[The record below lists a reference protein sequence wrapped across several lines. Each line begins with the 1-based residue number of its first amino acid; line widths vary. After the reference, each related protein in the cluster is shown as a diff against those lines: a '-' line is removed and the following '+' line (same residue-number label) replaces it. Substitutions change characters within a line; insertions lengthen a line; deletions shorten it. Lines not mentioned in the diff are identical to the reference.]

1 MTERDLRVGTSA
13 GRWVLLATVLGSGLA
28 MLDATVVNIA
38 LPTIGRDFDT
48 GLSSLQWVVN
58 AYTLTLAGFLLLG
71 GALGDRFGRR
81 KVFLIGVSWFA
92 GASLLCAAAP
102 NVELLILARA
112 LQGVGAA
119 LLTPGSLAILEAS
132 FAPDDRAAAIGA
144 WSGLGGVM
152 TAIGPFLGGWLVQ
165 SASWRWIFV
174 INLPFALIVLW
185 VGLRHVPETRNEQ
198 AEHGIDFAGAV
209 LTVLGLAGVIA
220 GLTAGPEQ
228 GWTSPVVLLPLIGGL
243 VLLGAFVVVEQRSP
257 HPLVPLRIF
266 TATQFTAANIVTF
279 VVYAALAGAFFL
291 LPIQL
296 QTVVDFS
303 PIASGAALL
312 PITIVMLFG
321 SSRAG
326 RLATR
331 IGPRIPMSL
340 GPVIAGCGLLLL
352 TGVGAG
358 SSYWT
363 DVLPGVAVFGC
374 GLVADGRAADRD
386 GPRLRSRGV
395 RRGRLGGEQRCR
407 PHCGPHRDRG
417 AASAGRDQQRGLRRS
432 GLAERRLPDGD
443 GHRRRHPD
451 RGWAAGL
458 GDDPPPGPGRDRRA
472 AAPAHDPLRPGRT
485 PAARRLRPG
494 RPSGLTVPR
503 PLGPRVRADQ
513 APQRRRSGF
522 TGSRRG
528 AGRWWP
534 TSRAPRG

>member
-1 MTERDLRVGTSA
+1 VTERDLRVGTSA

-71 GALGDRFGRR
+71 GALGDRYGRR
-81 KVFLIGVSWFA
+81 RVFLVGVAWFA
-92 GASLLCAAAP
+92 AASLLCAIAP
-102 NVELLILARA
+102 NAEMLILARA

-144 WSGLGGVM
+144 WSGLGGIM
-152 TAIGPFLGGWLVQ
+152 TAVGPFLGGWLVE

-174 INLPFALIVLW
+174 INLPFALVVLW
-185 VGLRHVPETRNEQ
+185 VGIRHVPETRNEH
-198 AEHGIDFAGAV
+198 AVHGIDFTGAI
-209 LTVLGLAGVIA
+209 LTVVGLAGVIF

-228 GWTSPVVLLPLIGGL
+228 GWSAPEVLIPLIGGL
-243 VLLGAFVVVEQRSP
+243 VVLGAFVVVEQRSA
-257 HPLVPLRIF
+257 HPLVPLGIF
-266 TATQFTAANIVTF
+266 RSTQFSAANIVTF

-312 PITIVMLFG
+312 PVTIIMLFG

-340 GPVIAGCGLLLL
+340 GPAIAGAGLLLL
-352 TGVGAG
+352 STVGAG
-358 SSYWT
+358 TTYWT
-363 DVLPGVAVFGC
+363 GVLPGIAIFGC
-374 GLVADGRAADRD
+374 GLALTVAPLTATVLGSAPEEYA
-386 GPRLRSRGV
+386 GV
-395 RRGRLGGEQRCR
+395 
-407 PHCGPHRDRG
+407 
-417 AASAGRDQQRGLRRS
+417 ASAVNNDVART
-432 GLAERRLPDGD
+432 
-443 GHRRRHPD
+443 
-451 RGWAAGL
+451 AGL
-458 GDDPPPGPGRDRRA
+458 IAIAVLPPLAGISNADFGDPTALSDGFSLAMLIAGGTLIAGGLLAWATIRRPVQVA
-472 AAPAHDPLRPGRT
+472 TAGAPEPKPTSHCALDAPPLRADCGRNVE
-485 PAARRLRPG
+485 AA
-494 RPSGLTVPR
+494 
-503 PLGPRVRADQ
+503 
-513 APQRRRSGF
+513 
-522 TGSRRG
+522 
-528 AGRWWP
+528 
-534 TSRAPRG
+534 

>member
-1 MTERDLRVGTSA
+1 VTERDLRVGTSA

-71 GALGDRFGRR
+71 GALGDRYGRR
-81 KVFLIGVSWFA
+81 KVFLIGVAWFA
-92 GASLLCAAAP
+92 GASLLCAIAP
-102 NVELLILARA
+102 NAEMLILARA
-112 LQGVGAA
+112 LQGIGAA

-144 WSGLGGVM
+144 WSGLGGIM
-152 TAIGPFLGGWLVQ
+152 TAVGPFLGGWLVE

-174 INLPFALIVLW
+174 INLPFALVVLW
-185 VGLRHVPETRNEQ
+185 VGLRHVPETRNEH
-198 AEHGIDFAGAV
+198 AAPGIDFAGAI

-228 GWTSPVVLLPLIGGL
+228 GWTSPVVLIPLIGGL
-243 VLLGAFVVVEQRSP
+243 LVLGAFVVVEQRSA
-257 HPLVPLRIF
+257 HPLVPLGIF
-266 TATQFTAANIVTF
+266 KATQFTAANIVTF

-312 PITIVMLFG
+312 PVTVIMLFG

-340 GPVIAGCGLLLL
+340 GPAIAGVGLLLL

-358 SSYWT
+358 TSYWT
-363 DVLPGVAVFGC
+363 GVLPGIAVFGC
-374 GLVADGRAADRD
+374 GLALTVAPLTATVLGSAPEEFAGVASAVNNDVARTAGLIAIAVLPPLAGISNADFGDPAALSDGFRMAMLIAGGTLIAGGALAWATIRRPVQVAIAGEPEPKPTTHCALDAPPLRAD
-386 GPRLRSRGV
+386 
-395 RRGRLGGEQRCR
+395 
-407 PHCGPHRDRG
+407 CGRG
-417 AASAGRDQQRGLRRS
+417 A
-432 GLAERRLPDGD
+432 E
-443 GHRRRHPD
+443 
-451 RGWAAGL
+451 AA
-458 GDDPPPGPGRDRRA
+458 
-472 AAPAHDPLRPGRT
+472 
-485 PAARRLRPG
+485 
-494 RPSGLTVPR
+494 
-503 PLGPRVRADQ
+503 
-513 APQRRRSGF
+513 
-522 TGSRRG
+522 
-528 AGRWWP
+528 
-534 TSRAPRG
+534 